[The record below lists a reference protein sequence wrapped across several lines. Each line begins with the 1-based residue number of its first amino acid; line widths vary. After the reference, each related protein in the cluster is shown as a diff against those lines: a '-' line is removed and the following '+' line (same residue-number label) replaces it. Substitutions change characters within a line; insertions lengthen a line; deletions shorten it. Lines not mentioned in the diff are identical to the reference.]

1 MLYQNTTLNCKGQLL
16 DLSEPIVMGILNVTP
31 DSFFD
36 GGKYLNSKSVESQ
49 VSKMLADGATIIDVG
64 GMSSRPGAAV
74 IEEAEELSRVLPV
87 IEQIAHNFPDTII
100 SIDTVNAKVA
110 EQSVNAGASIV
121 NDISAGNLDAKMFE
135 TVAKLEVPYILMH
148 MQGRPETMQDNP
160 NYEDMLTNILDF
172 FIEKIGQLR
181 ALKVKDIVL
190 DPGFGFGKT
199 VEDNYHLLKNINAFH
214 ILGLPLLAGI
224 SRKSMIYKV
233 LETNAEEALN
243 GTTVLNTLAL
253 ENGAKIL
260 RVHDVKEA
268 METITLWKKFKQ
280 PNYTI

>member
-87 IEQIAHNFPDTII
+87 IEQIANNFPDTII